1 MSNKS
6 YDEEKTKRLQ
16 PMDVVAPTPTESRLS
31 EGYSEGVPSILPNR
45 RFNLR
50 RSERFGELI

>member
-1 MSNKS
+1 
-6 YDEEKTKRLQ
+6 
-16 PMDVVAPTPTESRLS
+16 MDVVAPTPTESRLS

-50 RSERFGELI
+50 RSERFGELILILLFMKYTNLRI